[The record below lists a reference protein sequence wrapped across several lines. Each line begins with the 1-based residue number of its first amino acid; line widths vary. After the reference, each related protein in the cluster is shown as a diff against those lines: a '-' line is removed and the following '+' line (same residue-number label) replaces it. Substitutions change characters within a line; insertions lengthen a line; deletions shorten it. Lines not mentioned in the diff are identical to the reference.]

1 MKATN
6 YWMEDDDRGIFALMI
21 HVFSAALAPSARE
34 AWDSPAVPA
43 TPKLGWFERFDRW
56 AATLRQRDRERF
68 LADSKDVF
76 ELERRLKALERRPYF

>member
-6 YWMEDDDRGIFALMI
+6 YWMEDDRGIFALLV
-21 HVFSAALAPSARE
+21 HVFYAALAPSARE
-34 AWDSPAVPA
+34 AWDGPAAPA
-43 TPKLGWFERFDRW
+43 APKLGWFERFDRW
-56 AATLRQRDRERF
+56 AATIRQRDRERF